1 MNNYSKH
8 KIYRKFVW
16 AIAIIT
22 SFIFWCLKIS
32 DNCMKIEED
41 EEWIDGNCE
50 GMDEEVVC

>member
-16 AIAIIT
+16 AIAITT